1 VLVTNLQQNCHMQI
15 VQCRMARSGLRWS
28 LSDLAQ
34 QSGVSRRT
42 IARFELG
49 GRVSAESLEALRLTL
64 ERAGA
69 KFIENDQAVGVVLKG
84 RASAESLGE

>member
-1 VLVTNLQQNCHMQI
+1 MSGQLHPSHFCNKNVIMRI
-15 VQCRMARSGLRWS
+15 VQCRMARSGLRWT
-28 LSDLAQ
+28 LDDFAH

-49 GRVSAESLEALRLTL
+49 EKVTPQTVEALRKTL

-69 KFIENDQAVGVVLKG
+69 KFVDEDQIVGVLL
-84 RASAESLGE
+84 ALSDT

>member
-1 VLVTNLQQNCHMQI
+1 
-15 VQCRMARSGLRWS
+15 MARSGLRWS

-49 GRVSAESLEALRLTL
+49 GRVSAESLEARRLTL

>member
-1 VLVTNLQQNCHMQI
+1 
-15 VQCRMARSGLRWS
+15 MARSGLRWS

-69 KFIENDQAVGVVLKG
+69 KFIENGQTVGVVLKG
-84 RASAESLGE
+84 RTSAESLGE